1 MNLVAAVT
9 ERLAH
14 VYDPELGVSVV
25 ELGMIRAV
33 EADDQDVVVTVA
45 LTTTGCPLRT
55 QIERDIREA
64 VASLDG
70 VRGVRLVLEVM
81 SGDEKRIAMTAARA
95 AAQRRAPTTSL
106 APTTPVLAIA
116 SGKGGVGKSSV
127 TANLATALALTG
139 LSVGVLDAD
148 VWGFS
153 LARLLDV
160 DGEVQAVAG
169 KMQPLVRQVG
179 PGEIRL
185 LSMGLLADEDQALLW
200 RGLIVQKAVAQFI
213 EDADWSGVDYLLI
226 DTPPGTGDIAMTLAR
241 LLPAMG
247 QLIVTTP
254 NRAAQRIAAR
264 AADFARKSNI
274 RILGV
279 IENMSAFTCSCGERH
294 AIFGEGGGA
303 DLASQLRVPLLASIP
318 LHGDVAHGSD
328 EGRPVVTGEDGDGV
342 FSALATRILTDVAP
356 PAGALGCSARLLD
369 AIARAV
375 DPVS

>member
-1 MNLVAAVT
+1 MNLVDAVND
-9 ERLAH
+9 RLTH

-25 ELGMIRAV
+25 ELGMVRAV
-33 EADDQDVVVTVA
+33 EVDDQDVVVTVA

-70 VRGVRLVLEVM
+70 VRGVRLVIEVM
-81 SGDEKRIAMTAARA
+81 SNEEKRTAMTAART

-106 APTTPVLAIA
+106 APTTPVLAIT

-153 LARLLDV
+153 LARLLDI
-160 DGEVQAVAG
+160 DGEVQAIAG
-169 KMQPLVRQVG
+169 KMQPLVRAVG
-179 PGEIRL
+179 AGEIRL

-274 RILGV
+274 RVLGV
-279 IENMSAFTCSCGERH
+279 IENMSAFTCTCGERH
-294 AIFGEGGGA
+294 AIFGDGGGA
-303 DLASQLRVPLLASIP
+303 ALAAQLSVPLLASIP
-318 LHGDVAHGSD
+318 LHGDVAHGGD
-328 EGRPVVTGEDGDGV
+328 AGRPVVSGEDGDGV
-342 FSALATRILTDVAP
+342 FSELAARILRDVAP

-375 DPVS
+375 EPV

>member
-1 MNLVAAVT
+1 MNLVAAVND
-9 ERLAH
+9 RLTH

-25 ELGMIRAV
+25 ELGMVRAV
-33 EADDQDVVVTVA
+33 EVDDQDVVVTVA

-64 VASLDG
+64 VVSLDG
-70 VRGVRLVLEVM
+70 VRGVRLVIDVM
-81 SGDEKRIAMTAARA
+81 SNEEKRTAMTAARK
-95 AAQRRAPTTSL
+95 AAQGRAPTTSL

-153 LARLLDV
+153 LARLLDI
-160 DGEVQAVAG
+160 DGDVQAVAG
-169 KMQPLVRQVG
+169 KMQPLVRPVG
-179 PGEIRL
+179 AGEIRL

-254 NRAAQRIAAR
+254 NQAAQRIAAR

-274 RILGV
+274 RVLGV
-279 IENMSAFTCSCGERH
+279 IENMSAFTCTCGERH
-294 AIFGEGGGA
+294 AIFGDGGGA
-303 DLASQLRVPLLASIP
+303 ELAEQLQVPLLASIP
-318 LHGDVAHGSD
+318 LHGDVAHGGD
-328 EGRPVVTGEDGDGV
+328 AGRPVVSREDGDGV
-342 FSALATRILTDVAP
+342 FSELASRILRDVAP

-369 AIARAV
+369 AISRAIE
-375 DPVS
+375 PV

>member
-1 MNLVAAVT
+1 MNLVDAVND
-9 ERLAH
+9 RLTH

-25 ELGMIRAV
+25 ELGMVRAV
-33 EADDQDVVVTVA
+33 EVDDQDVVVTVA

-70 VRGVRLVLEVM
+70 VRGVRLVIEVM
-81 SGDEKRIAMTAARA
+81 SNEEKRTAMTAARK

-106 APTTPVLAIA
+106 APTTPVLAIT

-153 LARLLDV
+153 LARLLDI
-160 DGEVQAVAG
+160 DGEVQAIAG
-169 KMQPLVRQVG
+169 KMQPLVRAVG
-179 PGEIRL
+179 AGEIRL

-274 RILGV
+274 RVLGV
-279 IENMSAFTCSCGERH
+279 IENMSAFTCTCGERH
-294 AIFGEGGGA
+294 AIFGDGGGA
-303 DLASQLRVPLLASIP
+303 ALAAQLSVPLLASIP
-318 LHGDVAHGSD
+318 LHGDVAHGGD
-328 EGRPVVTGEDGDGV
+328 AGRPVVSGEDGDGV
-342 FSALATRILTDVAP
+342 FSELAARILRDVAP

-375 DPVS
+375 EPV

>member
-1 MNLVAAVT
+1 MNLVAAVND
-9 ERLAH
+9 RLTH

-25 ELGMIRAV
+25 ELGMVRAV
-33 EADDQDVVVTVA
+33 EVDDQDVVVTVA

-64 VASLDG
+64 VVSLDG
-70 VRGVRLVLEVM
+70 VRGVRLVIEVM
-81 SGDEKRIAMTAARA
+81 SNEEKRTAMTAARK
-95 AAQRRAPTTSL
+95 AAQGRAPTTSL

-127 TANLATALALTG
+127 TANLATSLALTG

-153 LARLLDV
+153 LARLLDI
-160 DGEVQAVAG
+160 DGDVQAVAG
-169 KMQPLVRQVG
+169 KMQPLVRPVG
-179 PGEIRL
+179 AGEIRL

-254 NRAAQRIAAR
+254 NQAAQRIAAR

-274 RILGV
+274 RVLGV
-279 IENMSAFTCSCGERH
+279 IENMSAFTCTCGERH
-294 AIFGEGGGA
+294 AIFGDGGGA
-303 DLASQLRVPLLASIP
+303 ELAEQLQVPLLASIP
-318 LHGDVAHGSD
+318 LHGDVAHGGD
-328 EGRPVVTGEDGDGV
+328 AGRPVVSREDGDGV
-342 FSALATRILTDVAP
+342 FSELASRILRDVAP

-369 AIARAV
+369 AISRAIE
-375 DPVS
+375 PV

>member
-1 MNLVAAVT
+1 MNLVDAVND
-9 ERLAH
+9 RLTH

-25 ELGMIRAV
+25 ELGMVRAV
-33 EADDQDVVVTVA
+33 EVDDQDVVVTVA

-70 VRGVRLVLEVM
+70 VRGVRLVIEVM
-81 SGDEKRIAMTAARA
+81 SNEEKRTAMTAARK

-106 APTTPVLAIA
+106 APTTPVLAIT

-153 LARLLDV
+153 LARLLDI
-160 DGEVQAVAG
+160 DGEVQAIAG
-169 KMQPLVRQVG
+169 KMQPLVRAVG
-179 PGEIRL
+179 AGEIRL

-274 RILGV
+274 RVLGV
-279 IENMSAFTCSCGERH
+279 IENMSAFTCTCGERH
-294 AIFGEGGGA
+294 AIFGDGGGA
-303 DLASQLRVPLLASIP
+303 ALAAQLTVPLLASIP
-318 LHGDVAHGSD
+318 LHGDVAHGGD
-328 EGRPVVTGEDGDGV
+328 AGRPVVSGEDGDGV
-342 FSALATRILTDVAP
+342 FSELAARILRDVAP

-375 DPVS
+375 EPV

>member
-1 MNLVAAVT
+1 MNLVDAVND
-9 ERLAH
+9 RLTH

-25 ELGMIRAV
+25 ELGMVRAV
-33 EADDQDVVVTVA
+33 EVDDQDVVVTVA

-70 VRGVRLVLEVM
+70 VRGVRLVIEVM
-81 SGDEKRIAMTAARA
+81 SNEEKRTAMTAARK

-106 APTTPVLAIA
+106 APTTPVLAIT

-160 DGEVQAVAG
+160 DGEVQAIAG
-169 KMQPLVRQVG
+169 KMQPLVRAVG
-179 PGEIRL
+179 AGEIRL

-274 RILGV
+274 RVLGV
-279 IENMSAFTCSCGERH
+279 IENMSAFTCTCGERH
-294 AIFGEGGGA
+294 AIFGDGGGA
-303 DLASQLRVPLLASIP
+303 ALAAQLTVPLLASIP
-318 LHGDVAHGSD
+318 LHGDVAHGGD
-328 EGRPVVTGEDGDGV
+328 AGRPVVSGEDGDGV
-342 FSALATRILTDVAP
+342 FSELAARILRDVAP

-375 DPVS
+375 EPV

>member
-1 MNLVAAVT
+1 MNLVAAVND
-9 ERLAH
+9 RLTH

-25 ELGMIRAV
+25 ELGMVRAV
-33 EADDQDVVVTVA
+33 EVDDQDVVVTVA

-70 VRGVRLVLEVM
+70 VRGVRLVIEVM
-81 SGDEKRIAMTAARA
+81 SNEEKRTAMTAARK
-95 AAQRRAPTTSL
+95 AAQGRAPTTSL

-153 LARLLDV
+153 LARLLDI
-160 DGEVQAVAG
+160 DGDVQAVAG
-169 KMQPLVRQVG
+169 KMQPLVRPVG
-179 PGEIRL
+179 AGEIRL

-254 NRAAQRIAAR
+254 NQAAQRIAAR

-274 RILGV
+274 RVLGV
-279 IENMSAFTCSCGERH
+279 IENMSAFTCTCGERH
-294 AIFGEGGGA
+294 AIFCDGGGA
-303 DLASQLRVPLLASIP
+303 ELAEQLQVPLLASIP
-318 LHGDVAHGSD
+318 LHGDVAHGGD
-328 EGRPVVTGEDGDGV
+328 AGRPVVSREDGDGV
-342 FSALATRILTDVAP
+342 FSELASRILRDVAP

-369 AIARAV
+369 AISRAIE
-375 DPVS
+375 PV

>member
-1 MNLVAAVT
+1 MNLVAAVND
-9 ERLAH
+9 RLTH

-25 ELGMIRAV
+25 ELGMVRAV
-33 EADDQDVVVTVA
+33 EVDDQDVVVTVA

-64 VASLDG
+64 VVSLDG

-81 SGDEKRIAMTAARA
+81 SNEEKRTAMSAARK

-153 LARLLDV
+153 LARLLDI

-169 KMQPLVRQVG
+169 KMQPLVRPVG
-179 PGEIRL
+179 AGEIRL

-274 RILGV
+274 RVLGV
-279 IENMSAFTCSCGERH
+279 IENMSAFTCACGERH
-294 AIFGEGGGA
+294 AIFGDGGGA
-303 DLASQLRVPLLASIP
+303 ELAAQLSVPLLASIP
-318 LHGDVAHGSD
+318 LHGDVAHGGD
-328 EGRPVVTGEDGDGV
+328 AGRPVVSHEDGDGV
-342 FSALATRILTDVAP
+342 FSELASRILRDVAP
-356 PAGALGCSARLLD
+356 PAGALGCSARLLE
-369 AIARAV
+369 AITRAV
-375 DPVS
+375 APV

>member
-1 MNLVAAVT
+1 MNLVAAVND
-9 ERLAH
+9 RLTH

-25 ELGMIRAV
+25 ELGMVRAV
-33 EADDQDVVVTVA
+33 EVDDQDVVVTVA

-81 SGDEKRIAMTAARA
+81 SNEEKRTAMSAARK

-153 LARLLDV
+153 LARLLDI

-169 KMQPLVRQVG
+169 KMQPLVRPVG
-179 PGEIRL
+179 AGEIRL

-274 RILGV
+274 RVLGV
-279 IENMSAFTCSCGERH
+279 IENMSAFTCACGERH
-294 AIFGEGGGA
+294 AIFGDGGGA
-303 DLASQLRVPLLASIP
+303 ELAAQLSVPLLASIP
-318 LHGDVAHGSD
+318 LHGDVAHGGD
-328 EGRPVVTGEDGDGV
+328 AGRPVVSHEDGDGV
-342 FSALATRILTDVAP
+342 FSELASRILRDVAP
-356 PAGALGCSARLLD
+356 PAGALGCSARLLE
-369 AIARAV
+369 AITRAV
-375 DPVS
+375 APA

>member
-1 MNLVAAVT
+1 MNLVAAVND
-9 ERLAH
+9 RLTH

-25 ELGMIRAV
+25 ELGMVRAV
-33 EADDQDVVVTVA
+33 EVDDQDVVVTVA

-64 VASLDG
+64 VVSLDG
-70 VRGVRLVLEVM
+70 VRGVRLVIEVM
-81 SGDEKRIAMTAARA
+81 SNEEKRTAMTAARK
-95 AAQRRAPTTSL
+95 AAQGRAPTTSL

-127 TANLATALALTG
+127 TANLATSLALTG
-139 LSVGVLDAD
+139 LSVGVLDTD

-153 LARLLDV
+153 LARLLDI
-160 DGEVQAVAG
+160 DGDVQAVAG
-169 KMQPLVRQVG
+169 KMQPLVRPVG
-179 PGEIRL
+179 AGEIRL

-254 NRAAQRIAAR
+254 NQAAQRIAAR

-274 RILGV
+274 RVLGV
-279 IENMSAFTCSCGERH
+279 IENMSAFTCTCGERH
-294 AIFGEGGGA
+294 AIFGDGGGA
-303 DLASQLRVPLLASIP
+303 ELAEQLQVPLLASIP
-318 LHGDVAHGSD
+318 LHGDVAHGGD
-328 EGRPVVTGEDGDGV
+328 AGRPVVSREDGDGV
-342 FSALATRILTDVAP
+342 FSELASRILRDVAP

-369 AIARAV
+369 AISRAIE
-375 DPVS
+375 PV

>member
-1 MNLVAAVT
+1 MNLVDAVND
-9 ERLAH
+9 RLTH

-25 ELGMIRAV
+25 ELGMVRAV
-33 EADDQDVVVTVA
+33 EVDDQDVVVTVA

-70 VRGVRLVLEVM
+70 VRGVRLVIEVM
-81 SGDEKRIAMTAARA
+81 SNEEKRTAMTAARK
-95 AAQRRAPTTSL
+95 AAQTRAPTTSL
-106 APTTPVLAIA
+106 RPTTPVLAIT

-153 LARLLDV
+153 LARLLDI
-160 DGEVQAVAG
+160 DGDVQAVAG
-169 KMQPLVRQVG
+169 KMQPLVRPVG
-179 PGEIRL
+179 AGEIRL

-254 NRAAQRIAAR
+254 NQAAQRIAAR

-274 RILGV
+274 RVLGV
-279 IENMSAFTCSCGERH
+279 IENMSAFTCTCGERH
-294 AIFGEGGGA
+294 AIFGDGGGA
-303 DLASQLRVPLLASIP
+303 ELAEQLQVPLLASIP
-318 LHGDVAHGSD
+318 LHGDVAHGGD
-328 EGRPVVTGEDGDGV
+328 AGRPVVSREDGDGV
-342 FSALATRILTDVAP
+342 FSELASRILRDVAP

-369 AIARAV
+369 AISRAIE
-375 DPVS
+375 PV

>member
-1 MNLVAAVT
+1 MNLVAAVND
-9 ERLAH
+9 RLTH

-25 ELGMIRAV
+25 ELGMVRAV
-33 EADDQDVVVTVA
+33 EVDDQDVVVTVA

-64 VASLDG
+64 VVSLDG
-70 VRGVRLVLEVM
+70 VRGVRLVIEVM
-81 SGDEKRIAMTAARA
+81 SNEEKRTAMTAARK
-95 AAQRRAPTTSL
+95 AAQGRAPTTSL

-148 VWGFS
+148 VWGVS
-153 LARLLDV
+153 LARLLDI
-160 DGEVQAVAG
+160 DGDVQAVAG
-169 KMQPLVRQVG
+169 KMQPLVRPVG
-179 PGEIRL
+179 AGEIRL

-254 NRAAQRIAAR
+254 NQAAQRIAAR

-274 RILGV
+274 RVLGV
-279 IENMSAFTCSCGERH
+279 IENMSAFTCTCGERH
-294 AIFGEGGGA
+294 AIFGDGGGA
-303 DLASQLRVPLLASIP
+303 ELAEQLQVPLLASIP
-318 LHGDVAHGSD
+318 LHGDVAHGGD
-328 EGRPVVTGEDGDGV
+328 AGRPVVSREDGDGV
-342 FSALATRILTDVAP
+342 FSELASRILRDVAP

-369 AIARAV
+369 AISRAIE
-375 DPVS
+375 PV